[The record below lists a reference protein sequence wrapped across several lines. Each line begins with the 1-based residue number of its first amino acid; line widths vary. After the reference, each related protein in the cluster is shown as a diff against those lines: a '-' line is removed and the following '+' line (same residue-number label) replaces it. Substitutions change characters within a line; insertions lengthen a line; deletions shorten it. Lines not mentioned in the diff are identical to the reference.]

1 MPSPLTSPWDFR
13 RDFTLRMVPSC
24 VAKKGIMGVWGEG
37 GSDMRYK
44 VKTGQYNMKELFYLF
59 TQGKS
64 IFLSSIIDIGCP
76 CLPFIFFFN
85 VLLWQ

>member
-1 MPSPLTSPWDFR
+1 
-13 RDFTLRMVPSC
+13 
-24 VAKKGIMGVWGEG
+24 MGVWGEG

-76 CLPFIFFFN
+76 CLPFIFFFKCF
-85 VLLWQ
+85 VMAIKRDKGGDLPGVIGTMGG